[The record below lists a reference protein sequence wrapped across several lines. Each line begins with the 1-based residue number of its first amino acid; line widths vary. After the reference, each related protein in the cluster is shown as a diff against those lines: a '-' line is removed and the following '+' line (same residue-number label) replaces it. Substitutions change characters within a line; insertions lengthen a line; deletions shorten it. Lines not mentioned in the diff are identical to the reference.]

1 MHIQYGSVEH
11 SFHHPSAHVAAWPQ
25 DSQCAQWPPGNMEVV
40 GGDMRRQEDTRPSYL
55 VFFPPGQT
63 CLLQPGRHLPGLAS
77 ARRKEVRSCGGQ
89 LAPAG
94 SCWLL
99 ARRQLLR
106 AALPGVWP
114 RSACTRLPPSRSC
127 KHQPWSPVL
136 PPRVKAPSPSPCRC
150 PGPSPRPGS
159 SPSSPAAAR
168 CSGDPTGEL

>member
-94 SCWLL
+94 SWP
-99 ARRQLLR
+99 
-106 AALPGVWP
+106 AASSCEQHFLVSGRGPPALGCPPPAPVNTSPGP
-114 RSACTRLPPSRSC
+114 GAATPCRHP
-127 KHQPWSPVL
+127 
-136 PPRVKAPSPSPCRC
+136 APPSPCRC